1 MHLEHQRRRRG
12 QAELPW
18 NRGTIGAADPHAD
31 QVARADADRPGI
43 AKTIAGACLPGQLWA
58 LHQFGVRVAVR
69 TGQAAENTPGDPG
82 RARRQ
87 QPPLQ
92 QRVLG
97 LQADLRAAP
106 LTGERGIATDQI
118 LQPAAR
124 APQDQR
130 QVRFGQR
137 RQNQRHAAH
146 AHLRGETLRAI
157 GLEQLHRRQVERQR
171 QRGAGRHRATEAH
184 GEVARAIVTVTPR
197 YILQQRLG
205 MDQALVHGHGIEEG
219 FERRAGRTQG
229 VDHVDMAEATLIGQ
243 VDRPQIGAH
252 RHALRL
258 HHQQRGRGAFRQPC
272 APAQQQVFQAP
283 LQGGIDRGTD
293 QRRAVGAV
301 QAPGQQ
307 RGQRR
312 LLAWGEQQR
321 LLARFVDAL
330 SRPHLVL
337 GQPLQ
342 DLVTG
347 ALGALGV
354 TVGAQAAGGLG
365 QYGEQRRL
373 GGRQVLRRLA
383 QVGPAGR
390 RHPLQGA
397 AEGRAVQVELQD
409 LLFRQVPLQLCRAPQ
424 LAQLARQ
431 GAVVRVE
438 QARHLHRQGAAPR
451 HHAPTTQVEPGRPG
465 QGHGVD
471 PGVLIE
477 PAVLV
482 GQQRLEVQ
490 RRHLVRADRVTPY
503 AIGVGEPPQRR
514 AVLGQHHPRQ
524 IVAGHRQWPD
534 SIGQP

>member
-1 MHLEHQRRRRG
+1 
-12 QAELPW
+12 
-18 NRGTIGAADPHAD
+18 
-31 QVARADADRPGI
+31 
-43 AKTIAGACLPGQLWA
+43 
-58 LHQFGVRVAVR
+58 
-69 TGQAAENTPGDPG
+69 
-82 RARRQ
+82 
-87 QPPLQ
+87 
-92 QRVLG
+92 
-97 LQADLRAAP
+97 
-106 LTGERGIATDQI
+106 
-118 LQPAAR
+118 
-124 APQDQR
+124 
-130 QVRFGQR
+130 
-137 RQNQRHAAH
+137 
-146 AHLRGETLRAI
+146 
-157 GLEQLHRRQVERQR
+157 
-171 QRGAGRHRATEAH
+171 
-184 GEVARAIVTVTPR
+184 
-197 YILQQRLG
+197 
-205 MDQALVHGHGIEEG
+205 
-219 FERRAGRTQG
+219 
-229 VDHVDMAEATLIGQ
+229 MAEATLIGQ

-258 HHQQRGRGAFRQPC
+258 HHQQRGRGAFRQSG
-272 APAQQQVFQAP
+272 APAQQQVFQTP
-283 LQGGIDRGTD
+283 LQGGVDRRTD
-293 QRRAVGAV
+293 QWRAVGAV
-301 QAPGQQ
+301 QASSQQ
-307 RGQRR
+307 RCQRR
-312 LLAWGEQQR
+312 LLARGEQQR
-321 LLARFVDAL
+321 FLACFVDAL
-330 SRPHLVL
+330 GRPHLVL
-337 GQPLQ
+337 GQALQ

-438 QARHLHRQGAAPR
+438 QTRHLHRQGAAPR
-451 HHAPTTQVEPGRPG
+451 HHAPATHVEPGRPG

-477 PAVLV
+477 PAILI
-482 GQQRLEVQ
+482 GQQCLEVQ

-503 AIGVGEPPQRR
+503 AIGVGEAPQRR